1 MSGLCLLGSPSFSAP
16 PIHWRWVGVEAES
29 MCLQVTTAERLL
41 HEMLTSVHQNIFL
54 PIRVSLR

>member
-1 MSGLCLLGSPSFSAP
+1 
-16 PIHWRWVGVEAES
+16 VGVEAES

-54 PIRVSLR
+54 SIRVSLR